1 MTPMVT
7 YVAAG
12 GRAAAP
18 ALARRTDD
26 AGYHRLV
33 GVGVATTAL
42 SHALGGAR
50 RGDDPTT
57 EEAEAVGGSGA
68 WKRRSF
74 RFWALGL
81 GWYKP
86 WLLIQTHSYMYNTI
100 SSPTLSTPK
109 SWPNPTHCLALGP
122 ILSISP

>member
-50 RGDDPTT
+50 
-57 EEAEAVGGSGA
+57 
-68 WKRRSF
+68 WRRSDD
-74 RFWALGL
+74 RGGRGGRGEGVELGKE
-81 GWYKP
+81 GR
-86 WLLIQTHSYMYNTI
+86 SVFG
-100 SSPTLSTPK
+100 LS
-109 SWPNPTHCLALGP
+109 A
-122 ILSISP
+122 